1 LAIADASSE
10 KSARRL
16 SLSRIVGR
24 IVLAEGMGL
33 EDEKERTN
41 VVISKEEITPSTFVP
56 KNLYPKSKKG
66 VGISCAFQVQ
76 QVFL

>member
-1 LAIADASSE
+1 MKKEGLRPSFF
-10 KSARRL
+10 L
-16 SLSRIVGR
+16 
-24 IVLAEGMGL
+24 LAEGMGL

-56 KNLYPKSKKG
+56 KKLYPKSKKG
-66 VGISCAFQVQ
+66 AGISCAFQVQ